1 MRLRLTFAVA
11 LREAGFADT
20 LARPERREDTGKVNT
35 KAVAWAAN
43 QDIGS
48 PVAKLV
54 LLQLAL
60 QVDGSFA
67 CLLSVRKL
75 AQAASSGQSTVRR
88 ALNELERGGF
98 ISRDYQ
104 FDESG
109 GQRSSRYLLNHPAA
123 QHHPAAKK
131 SGDPSDLVLP
141 LDLGVT
147 PTGLRGAPRSDRHP
161 RIPKRQR

>member
-1 MRLRLTFAVA
+1 M
-11 LREAGFADT
+11 
-20 LARPERREDTGKVNT
+20 NT

-98 ISRDYQ
+98 VSRDYQ

-109 GQRSSRYLLNHPAA
+109 SQRSSRYLLNHPAA
-123 QHHPAAKK
+123 QHHPATNMG
-131 SGDPSDLVLP
+131 GDPTDLVLP
-141 LDLGVT
+141 LDLRVS
-147 PTGLRGAPRSDRHP
+147 PTAKLGAPRSGRNA
-161 RIPKRQR
+161 RL

>member
-1 MRLRLTFAVA
+1 MH
-11 LREAGFADT
+11 
-20 LARPERREDTGKVNT
+20 T

-43 QDIGS
+43 QDIRS

-67 CLLSVRKL
+67 CLLSVRRL

-98 ISRDYQ
+98 VSRDYQ

-109 GQRSSRYLLNHPAA
+109 SQRSSRYLLNHPAA
-123 QHHPAAKK
+123 QHHPATNKG
-131 SGDPSDLVLP
+131 GDPTDLVLP
-141 LDLGVT
+141 LDLGVS
-147 PTGLRGAPRSDRHP
+147 PTGATGAPRSDRHG
-161 RIPKRQR
+161 RIPRRHGVIQNQLRKSSTPREAS

>member
-1 MRLRLTFAVA
+1 M
-11 LREAGFADT
+11 
-20 LARPERREDTGKVNT
+20 NT

-43 QDIGS
+43 QDIRS

-109 GQRSSRYLLNHPAA
+109 SQRSSRYLLNHPAV
-123 QHHPAAKK
+123 QHHPSVNKG
-131 SGDPSDLVLP
+131 GDPTDLVLP
-141 LDLGVT
+141 LDLGVS
-147 PTGLRGAPRSDRHP
+147 PTGMRGAPRSDRYP
-161 RIPKRQR
+161 RIPKRHGVIRTQTRETSTPREES

>member
-1 MRLRLTFAVA
+1 M
-11 LREAGFADT
+11 
-20 LARPERREDTGKVNT
+20 NT

-67 CLLSVRKL
+67 CLLSVRRL

-109 GQRSSRYLLNHPAA
+109 SQRSSRYLLNHPAT
-123 QHHPAAKK
+123 QRHPTANK
-131 SGDPSDLVLP
+131 SGDLTDLVLP

-147 PTGLRGAPRSDRHP
+147 PTAKHGAPRSDRNARLSKQDRVIREQVPQTSIP
-161 RIPKRQR
+161 REAS